1 RTVGPLTFLD
11 AAAAA
16 SGAIKSRKAL
26 GIPATSSGTTTVEFK
41 RIESDVAIN
50 DINQPTLVEH
60 HVVALRSRTPAR
72 GLGDE
77 IADFARGR
85 WLCNVDNAQ
94 AGAEPHCKYEGAGHA
109 FVELMRAETRA
120 RRAGEWRIEFTHL
133 DQRERLYIR
142 IVADVENRHAG
153 MWSAAPRVL
162 FIRALRLIL
171 FVDSNR
177 NTLAAELNR
186 HRHHRMRGLRK
197 WRMIVKRRNRVGLS

>member
-1 RTVGPLTFLD
+1 GEES
-11 AAAAA
+11 AACAGGGGV
-16 SGAIKSRKAL
+16 S
-26 GIPATSSGTTTVEFK
+26 
-41 RIESDVAIN
+41 
-50 DINQPTLVEH
+50 
-60 HVVALRSRTPAR
+60 
-72 GLGDE
+72 
-77 IADFARGR
+77 
-85 WLCNVDNAQ
+85 NVDTGEAGAKPPYKWEGAAQ
-94 AGAEPHCKYEGAGHA
+94 AL
-109 FVELMRAETRA
+109 VDRMRAEARA

-133 DQRERLYIR
+133 EQRERLYIR

-197 WRMIVKRRNRVGLS
+197 WRMIVKRRNRVALSEIGDIDDAKAPMPAACPHLIAKS